1 MKKIFTLLFLLVL
14 FLSGNA
20 QIENLKIGYEEFPT
34 YITGHLLLMETT
46 KVGDKYSG
54 LFVYFSTHLVQWHKA
69 RIKFFVLLIT
79 ALCKMQTVCFERLAE
94 GMDSNAQINSCLRR
108 IQRFFA
114 QFTIDNN
121 KVASVLFSLLPCK
134 TSLVISIDRTNW
146 PRLLAGE
153 KQTSTYLC

>member
-1 MKKIFTLLFLLVL
+1 
-14 FLSGNA
+14 
-20 QIENLKIGYEEFPT
+20 
-34 YITGHLLLMETT
+34 METT

-94 GMDSNAQINSCLRR
+94 GMDSNVQISSCLRR

-114 QFTIDNN
+114 EFGIDNN
-121 KVASVLFSLLPCK
+121 KIGSD
-134 TSLVISIDRTNW
+134 LVFLIA
-146 PRLLAGE
+146 L
-153 KQTSTYLC
+153 